1 MRLVGQVAV
10 VTGGTRGLGMA
21 IARGFLAEGASVV
34 CAARRPHD
42 VGKLAAEAPDRVL
55 HQPTDVTDEQSV
67 RDLMATAVRVFGGLD
82 VLVCGAGTSRDGK
95 VVRLSL
101 PDWQET
107 VATNLTGTF
116 LCAKEAA
123 THMVAR
129 GAGRII
135 TVSSSLAG
143 RVAVG
148 AAAYSA
154 SKAAVEMFTRTAAAE
169 LGPKGINVNCLSP
182 GYIDEGMGKRFS
194 ARPDLWEKHL
204 SRLSLNRMGL
214 AHEIA
219 DGALFLASA
228 ESSYIN
234 GHVLEV
240 NGGLE

>member
-1 MRLVGQVAV
+1 MRLAGRVAV
-10 VTGGTRGLGMA
+10 VTGGTRGLGLA

-42 VGKLAAEAPDRVL
+42 IAKLAAEAPDHVL

-67 RDLMATAVRVFGGLD
+67 QDLIATAVRAFGGLD
-82 VLVCGAGTSRDGK
+82 VLVCSAGTSRDGK

-101 PDWQET
+101 SDWQET

-116 LCAKEAA
+116 LCTKAA
-123 THMVAR
+123 AQHMVTQ

-143 RVAVG
+143 RVALG
-148 AAAYSA
+148 ASAYSA

-194 ARPDLWEKHL
+194 AQPDLWEEHL
-204 SRLSLNRMGL
+204 SRLSLGRMGFP
-214 AHEIA
+214 HEIA
-219 DGALFLASA
+219 DSALFLASP